1 MSFKN
6 TNCILIDF
14 SWSRTLGNYFFKYML
29 AYILSQ
35 EFGVPLYFMKESKS
49 VIPMLLSNVDI
60 QYYPDDYTFSNEVVE
75 VPTHLK
81 DYSVYKNLLETKNN
95 ITLNVTKYSMNIFL
109 YEKYKNIF
117 KKLISNKL
125 DVPYFDEDYLV
136 INLRLSVADRHRDYT
151 PIPHKFYKK
160 IIEET
165 KLIPVF
171 MGETQDSSIM
181 SCIKTNFPTARIE
194 KHSKNPYYDF
204 ELLRQAKNKCICVS
218 SFSFLAA
225 YFGEENTKIHMP
237 VIGMYSPTQ
246 REDLN
251 FINENDKRFT
261 YYTDFPSVLY
271 WEHTDTQILE
281 LTSL

>member
-1 MSFKN
+1 MLLKH

-14 SWSRTLGNYFFKYML
+14 SWSQNLGDYFFKYML
-29 AYILSQ
+29 AYVLSQ
-35 EFGVPLYFMKESKS
+35 ETGVPLYFKKDSKS
-49 VIPMLLSNVDI
+49 IKPAFLSNVNI
-60 QYYPDDYTFSNEVVE
+60 QYYPDNYTFSNEVVE
-75 VPTHLK
+75 VPMHLK
-81 DYSVYKNLLETKNN
+81 DYSVYKNLLKTKNN
-95 ITLNVTKYSMNIFL
+95 ITLYVPTYSMNIFL

-117 KKLISNKL
+117 KELISNKL

-136 INLRLSVADRHRDYT
+136 INLRLSTAGKHRDYT

-171 MGETQDSSIM
+171 MGETQDSNIM
-181 SCIKTNFPTARIE
+181 SCVKTNFPTARIE

-204 ELLRQAKNKCICVS
+204 ELLRQAKNKCISVS

-225 YFGEENTKIHMP
+225 YFSENNTKIHMP
-237 VIGMYSPTQ
+237 VIGMYSPSQ
-246 REDLN
+246 RKDLN
-251 FINENDKRFT
+251 FINENDKRFI
-261 YYTDFPSVLY
+261 YYTDFPEVLH
-271 WEHTDTQILE
+271 WRQTDTQVLE